1 VHGDAPLGVVGICV
15 FSQWIFLFVPKKT
28 YTYVVK
34 EFRPI
39 LKKTLVSSKFQF

>member
-15 FSQWIFLFVPKKT
+15 FSQWIFSFVRKKP

-34 EFRPI
+34 ELRPI
-39 LKKTLVSSKFQF
+39 FKKN